1 MVLGTT
7 QVFAEN
13 DRAKTSLRIIP
24 SGSATAGHL
33 NVGYALGDSGEPAN
47 PALTGEVI
55 LSWTASGD
63 DSLTGMA
70 FGYDVRYRSD
80 SLGPI
85 LTLANFIMSHQVLGE
100 PLPSPSGSRDS
111 MIITGLVPG
120 AGYYFC
126 IVVFDE
132 NYNVSGL
139 SSSPHVIA
147 GASDFLPGDANGD
160 GLVRGSDV
168 LYLLAYFRGIN
179 PPPQPY
185 YAGDANGDC
194 SVAPAD
200 LTYLTNY
207 LKGLG
212 AVPVSGNCP
221 PLLIGKIGESP
232 R

>member
-1 MVLGTT
+1 MLGIT

-13 DRAKTSLRIIP
+13 DRASVPLWATP
-24 SGSATAGHL
+24 SGSATAGHI
-33 NVGYALGDSGEPAN
+33 NVGYALGDSGEPPS

-63 DSLTGMA
+63 DSLTGTA

-85 LTLANFIMSHQVLGE
+85 LTLANFIMSRQVLGE
-100 PLPSPSGSRDS
+100 PPPSPSGSRDS
-111 MIITGLVPG
+111 MIVTGLVPG

-126 IVVFDE
+126 MVVFDE
-132 NYNVSGL
+132 NYNVSRL

-160 GLVRGSDV
+160 GFVRGSDV

-194 SVAPAD
+194 IVGPAD

-207 LKGLG
+207 LKGFG
-212 AVPVSGNCP
+212 AAPVSGNCL
-221 PLLIGKIGESP
+221 PLLIGKIGESS